1 VPSTKEQL
9 EIFKAFLRDKLLNR
23 EHPLFDYAMKWV
35 RNFPGGMNDKD
46 RNELRS
52 IICKTFDLTPEMLLS
67 SLNGDIEID
76 KGGSYDP
83 RQAEV
88 DLRSLV
94 PSGGF
99 LDRYLTYTEHSE
111 APLAYHLF
119 CALVGIGVTVNR
131 RVWFNM
137 GYYKLFPNLG
147 VILLGPSGIKKT
159 SAANI
164 IVDML
169 AFLELSKIYSEK
181 LTPEQLVEAMK
192 EHAQGIIYA
201 PEMAVFLGRQ
211 QYMEGIVPL
220 ITRFMDCPDVW
231 SSETI
236 GRGKTTLHDIAISS
250 LMCSTADWFIN
261 NTDESVV
268 GGGFIARNILVVQED
283 SPRTE
288 PIPRPGDPKAR
299 ERLIYEISQ
308 THEIQG
314 EISFDAQ
321 GLSAYREWYSLHK
334 RATKAAEHEI
344 LATYYQRKPD
354 HAKRIAICLHLAE
367 HANLTLCLSCFTRAV
382 EILDWIERFIPAL
395 LKQMFK
401 TSSGHN
407 ADVVLTAIR
416 NAGGVID
423 HSDLLRRIQHRL
435 NGQELKPI
443 LSSLKDSGVIDEH
456 VDKLEHVYYIKR
468 RSE

>member
-1 VPSTKEQL
+1 
-9 EIFKAFLRDKLLNR
+9 
-23 EHPLFDYAMKWV
+23 
-35 RNFPGGMNDKD
+35 
-46 RNELRS
+46 
-52 IICKTFDLTPEMLLS
+52 
-67 SLNGDIEID
+67 
-76 KGGSYDP
+76 
-83 RQAEV
+83 
-88 DLRSLV
+88 
-94 PSGGF
+94 
-99 LDRYLTYTEHSE
+99 
-111 APLAYHLF
+111 
-119 CALVGIGVTVNR
+119 
-131 RVWFNM
+131 M

-147 VILLGPSGIKKT
+147 IILLGPSGIKKT

-164 IVDML
+164 IIDML

-211 QYMEGIVPL
+211 RYMEGIVPL
-220 ITRFMDCPDVW
+220 ITRFMDCPDAW

-288 PIPRPGDPKAR
+288 PIPCPGDPKQR

-308 THEIQG
+308 VHEITG
-314 EISFDAQ
+314 EISFDVQ
-321 GLSAYREWYSLHK
+321 SNSAYREWYSAHK
-334 RATKAAEHEI
+334 RASKNAEHEI

-354 HAKRIAICLHLAE
+354 HAKRVAICLHLIE
-367 HANLTLCLSCFTRAV
+367 HGNLTLCLSCFTRAV
-382 EILDWIERFIPAL
+382 QILDWIERFIPNL
-395 LKQMFK
+395 LRQMFK
-401 TSSGHN
+401 TASGHN
-407 ADVVLTAIR
+407 ADIVLQAIR
-416 NAGGVID
+416 NAGGVVD
-423 HSDLLRRIQHRL
+423 HSELLRRVQHRL
-435 NGQELKPI
+435 NGAELKPI
-443 LSSLKDSGVIDEH
+443 IGSLKDSGVIAEH
-456 VDKLEHVYYIKR
+456 VDKLQHVYVIQR